1 MSLNRFIAAISPGWA
16 LRRAQARN
24 ILAYYEAASPSQYR
38 QANRAKGSA
47 NSDIRKAGR
56 SLREQ
61 ARHLEQNHDLARGVL
76 SVLVRNVIGPN
87 GIGIEPQPRTRSGE
101 IHEDFA
107 RQIQTVWRDWSKRP
121 EVTWRHN
128 WPAAQRLLA
137 RSWFRDGEVL
147 AQLLTGTVAKLDHG
161 TRIPL
166 SLELLEADFLPIEY
180 SDPAKS
186 ISSGVQKNAW
196 GRPTHFHIYKDHPG
210 ERGAF
215 HTETKAVSANR
226 MLHLAMVD
234 RLHQDRGVSVFAS
247 VLSRLEDIK
256 DIEES
261 ERVAAKVAASMAAF
275 IKKGTPDMLH
285 LEKPGDSQAQPR
297 DMRFR
302 PGMVFDDLLPGE
314 DIGTIDTR
322 RPNPALDPFRRSQ
335 QRAVASGTETTYSS
349 TSKDY
354 DGSYSAQ
361 RQELVEGYAAYG
373 ILSSEFTGKFVQ
385 PVYEAAIS
393 AAILSGQLT
402 LPPDIDPDTLDAALY
417 IPPQMPWIDPAKE
430 AAANL
435 ALEQAGHA
443 SGPEIIR
450 RRGLNPSDVIDQEKR
465 WRKQWRDAGEQITA
479 DPANDTGNQNE
490 PDKENPSDD

>member
-1 MSLNRFIAAISPGWA
+1 
-16 LRRAQARN
+16 
-24 ILAYYEAASPSQYR
+24 
-38 QANRAKGSA
+38 
-47 NSDIRKAGR
+47 
-56 SLREQ
+56 
-61 ARHLEQNHDLARGVL
+61 
-76 SVLVRNVIGPN
+76 
-87 GIGIEPQPRTRSGE
+87 
-101 IHEDFA
+101 
-107 RQIQTVWRDWSKRP
+107 
-121 EVTWRHN
+121 
-128 WPAAQRLLA
+128 
-137 RSWFRDGEVL
+137 
-147 AQLLTGTVAKLDHG
+147 
-161 TRIPL
+161 
-166 SLELLEADFLPIEY
+166 
-180 SDPAKS
+180 
-186 ISSGVQKNAW
+186 
-196 GRPTHFHIYKDHPG
+196 
-210 ERGAF
+210 
-215 HTETKAVSANR
+215 
-226 MLHLAMVD
+226 
-234 RLHQDRGVSVFAS
+234 
-247 VLSRLEDIK
+247 
-256 DIEES
+256 
-261 ERVAAKVAASMAAF
+261 
-275 IKKGTPDMLH
+275 
-285 LEKPGDSQAQPR
+285 
-297 DMRFR
+297 
-302 PGMVFDDLLPGE
+302 MVFDDLLPGE